1 MDRKDAAKM
10 LTWQHILAI
19 LGKACNGNLA
29 IIDRF
34 GVRICALS
42 IRKPWVLMEQSRK
55 YYTGFKQNLQCH
67 EKP

>member
-29 IIDRF
+29 IIDKLQ
-34 GVRICALS
+34 GLASSYKGLS
-42 IRKPWVLMEQSRK
+42 V
-55 YYTGFKQNLQCH
+55 
-67 EKP
+67 